1 MPGKVREEAFEAG
14 TIMRGDGSAA
24 VSPCGD
30 ISNRMSSEVKPK
42 TATTVVMLCEH
53 LDRFSSSSTI
63 SKQLP
68 YSSSFEKS
76 GLVNHVAFKASPK
89 DGGNFP

>member
-1 MPGKVREEAFEAG
+1 MPGSVREEAFESG
-14 TIMRGDGSAA
+14 TIMREDGSAA
-24 VSPCGD
+24 VSPWGG
-30 ISNRMSSEVKPK
+30 ISSPMSSEVKLN

-68 YSSSFEKS
+68 YSSSFERG
-76 GLVNHVAFKASPK
+76 GLVNLYA
-89 DGGNFP
+89 DNIII